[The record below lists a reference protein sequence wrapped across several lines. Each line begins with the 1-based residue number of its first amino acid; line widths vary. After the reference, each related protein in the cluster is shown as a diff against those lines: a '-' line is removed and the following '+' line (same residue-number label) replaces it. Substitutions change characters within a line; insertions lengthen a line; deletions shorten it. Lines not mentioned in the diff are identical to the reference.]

1 MRPRQAVHLFAL
13 AASTIWLT
21 ACGGGGGSTPPT
33 PPPAISVSF
42 SATPPT
48 SLATSAT
55 QGLTAIVSNDSANAG
70 VKWSV
75 TCSATACGS
84 FSAASTPSGTATT
97 YTAPGTP
104 PTNPATVTV
113 TATSVTDSTKSASA
127 IITITAV
134 SPAISVTL
142 SPTPPSTLVAGTTA
156 NITAV
161 VTNDSKNAGVTWSVT
176 CGVSACGGFSS
187 TSTASGTATTYT
199 APTTPPPSP
208 GVNVTATSVT
218 DTTKFAS
225 ATIAI
230 TNTPPPVLADGTY
243 VYHVSGE
250 DSTGPYFVV
259 GAFTVQGGAITAGE
273 QDFSDFSIG
282 YTNNL
287 VASGSTLTTAGN
299 NIQIAINTGNT
310 SIGVSGIETFRG
322 THVSSTRVLI
332 SEFDSFAAASGSID
346 LQTPTPAAALSGGYA
361 FNVGGADG
369 SPSGAALALGGIL
382 NISGTTI
389 STTNSIFDFND
400 NGTVEQG
407 LFFSSGSAVTAP
419 DSFGRL
425 TFTLNLPANTLP
437 GIVLTGY
444 IVSANR
450 IQLVESQADALGGDL
465 GGTALGQGSHTGN
478 FTAANSGN
486 TTYVFT
492 GNGVDGAGVVHIGA
506 DFVLNSNG
514 TISGNIALNDLSSY
528 GSVTITG
535 GTYTVDPT
543 GRVTLVNVTPTLVS
557 GIDFGFQLYLDGN
570 GNALEIGV
578 DGSELNAGLAYQ
590 QTATSTT
597 FAGNYAL
604 SGFGFGNLNGKF
616 PPWSSVGPV
625 TVASNSFTG
634 STDYTLQGATPTSS
648 VNLTGTETSST
659 QVLALIG
666 LNAASTQTSNNYIY
680 FPIDA
685 TRVIALEADGQ
696 QLGLL
701 QIEEV
706 GP

>member
-1 MRPRQAVHLFAL
+1 MRPRQAVHLFMF
-13 AASTIWLT
+13 AASTIWLS
-21 ACGGGGGSTPPT
+21 ACGGGGGSTPPPT
-33 PPPAISVSF
+33 PPAISVAF

-55 QGLTAIVSNDSANAG
+55 LGLTAIVSNDSANAG

-75 TCSATACGS
+75 TCTATACGG

-97 YTAPGTP
+97 YTAPATP

-134 SPAISVTL
+134 SPAISVSLT
-142 SPTPPSTLVAGTTA
+142 PAPPSTLVEGTTA
-156 NITAV
+156 SITAV

-208 GVNVTATSVT
+208 GTVAVTATSVT

-225 ATIAI
+225 ATITI
-230 TNTPPPVLADGTY
+230 TNTPPPVLANGTY

-287 VASGSTLTTAGN
+287 VASGCTLTTAGN
-299 NIQIAINTGNT
+299 NIQIAIDTGNT

-322 THVSSTRVLI
+322 TTVSSSRVLI
-332 SEFDSFAAASGSID
+332 SEFDTFAQASGSID
-346 LQTPTPAAALSGGYA
+346 LQTGTAALSGGYA

-382 NISGTTI
+382 DIAGTTI

-400 NGTVEQG
+400 NGTVEQS
-407 LFFSSGSAVTAP
+407 LFFASGSAVTAP
-419 DSFGRL
+419 DSFGRV

-444 IVSANR
+444 IVGTNR
-450 IQLVESQADALGGDL
+450 IQLVESQADSLGGDL
-465 GGTALGQGSHTGN
+465 GGTALGQGSNTGN
-478 FTAANSGN
+478 FSAANSGN

-492 GNGVDGAGVVHIGA
+492 GNGVDGAGVLNIGA

-514 TISGNIALNDLSSY
+514 AVSGNIALNDLSSY
-528 GSVTITG
+528 GSVSITG

-543 GRVTLVNVTPTLVS
+543 GRVTIVNVTPTLVS

-597 FAGNYAL
+597 FAGSYAL
-604 SGFGFGNLNGKF
+604 SGFGFGSLNGKF
-616 PPWSSVGPV
+616 PPWSAVGPV

-634 STDYTLQGATPTSS
+634 STDYNLFGGAQTSS
-648 VNLTGTETSST
+648 VSLTGTETSST
-659 QVLALIG
+659 QALALIG

-706 GP
+706 SP

>member
-1 MRPRQAVHLFAL
+1 MRPRQAVHLFTF

-33 PPPAISVSF
+33 PPPAISVAF

-55 QGLTAIVSNDSANAG
+55 LGLTALVTNDSANAG

-75 TCSATACGS
+75 TCSATACGG

-97 YTAPGTP
+97 YTAPATP

-127 IITITAV
+127 IITITVV

-142 SPTPPSTLVAGTTA
+142 SPTPPTSLVAGTTA
-156 NITAV
+156 SITAV

-176 CGVSACGGFSS
+176 CGVSACGGFSPA
-187 TSTASGTATTYT
+187 STASGTATTYT

-208 GVNVTATSVT
+208 GTVNVTATSVT
-218 DTTKFAS
+218 DTTKTAS
-225 ATIAI
+225 ATITI
-230 TNTPPPVLADGTY
+230 TNTPPPVLANGTY

-273 QDFSDFSIG
+273 QDFSNFSIG

-287 VASGSTLTTAGN
+287 VASGSALTTVGN

-332 SEFDSFAAASGSID
+332 SEFDTFAAASGSID
-346 LQTPTPAAALSGGYA
+346 LQTGTAAPSGGYA

-444 IVSANR
+444 IVGTNR
-450 IQLVESQADALGGDL
+450 IQLVESQADPLGGDV
-465 GGTALGQGSHTGN
+465 GGTALGQGSNTGN
-478 FTAANSGN
+478 FSAANSGN

-492 GNGVDGAGVVHIGA
+492 GNGVDSAGVLHIGA

-514 TISGNIALNDLSSY
+514 TVSGNIALNDLSSY

-543 GRVTLVNVTPTLVS
+543 GRVTLVNVTPTLVN

-578 DGSELNAGLAYQ
+578 DASELNAGLAYK
-590 QTATSTT
+590 QTAASTT
-597 FAGNYAL
+597 FAGSYAL

-616 PPWSSVGPV
+616 PPWSAVGPV

-634 STDYTLQGATPTSS
+634 STDYNLLGGAQTSS
-648 VNLTGTETSST
+648 VSLTGTETSST
-659 QVLALIG
+659 QALALIG

>member
-1 MRPRQAVHLFAL
+1 MRPRQAVHLFTF

-21 ACGGGGGSTPPT
+21 ACGGGGGSSTPPT
-33 PPPAISVSF
+33 PPPAISVTF

-55 QGLTAIVSNDSANAG
+55 QGLTALVTNDSANAG

-75 TCSATACGS
+75 TCSATACGG

-97 YTAPGTP
+97 YTAPATP
-104 PTNPATVTV
+104 PTNPATVMV

-142 SPTPPSTLVAGTTA
+142 SPTPPTSLVAGTMA
-156 NITAV
+156 SITAV

-176 CGVSACGGFSS
+176 CGVSACGGFSPAS
-187 TSTASGTATTYT
+187 TTSGTATTYT

-208 GVNVTATSVT
+208 GTVNVTATSVT

-225 ATIAI
+225 ATITI
-230 TNTPPPVLADGTY
+230 TNAPPPILANGTY

-273 QDFSDFSIG
+273 QDFSNFSIG

-287 VASGSTLTTAGN
+287 VASGSSLTTAGN
-299 NIQIAINTGNT
+299 NIQVAINTGNS
-310 SIGVSGIETFRG
+310 SIGVSGVETFRG
-322 THVSSTRVLI
+322 TTVSSTRVLI
-332 SEFDSFAAASGSID
+332 SEFDTFASASGSID
-346 LQTPTPAAALSGGYA
+346 LQTGTAAPSGGYA

-369 SPSGAALALGGIL
+369 SPSGASLALGGIL

-407 LFFSSGSAVTAP
+407 LFFTSGSVTAP

-425 TFTLNLPANTLP
+425 TFTFNLPANTLP

-444 IVSANR
+444 IVGTNR
-450 IQLVESQADALGGDL
+450 IQLVESQADPLGGDL
-465 GGTALGQGSHTGN
+465 GGTALGQGSNTLN
-478 FTAANSGN
+478 FSAANSGN

-492 GNGVDGAGVVHIGA
+492 GIGVDSAGVLNIGA
-506 DFVLNSNG
+506 DFVLNTNG
-514 TISGNIALNDLSSY
+514 TVSGNIALNDLSSY

-578 DGSELNAGLAYQ
+578 DGSELNSGLAYQ

-604 SGFGFGNLNGKF
+604 TGFGFGNLNGKF
-616 PPWSSVGPV
+616 PAWSAVGPV

-634 STDYTLQGATPTSS
+634 STDYNLHGGAQTSS
-648 VNLTGTETSST
+648 VSLTGTETSST

-706 GP
+706 SP